1 MAAPTVS
8 PRSLT
13 PARPRRLWLRPAAV
27 AIPIYLAAC
36 VAPDGGLLRAARFRD
51 VHLYQGFAN
60 AVFDGH
66 VPYRDFFMEYP
77 PAAIPAFVVPAAGGT
92 GERGYFHRFQAL
104 LLLLAGLTIVASGIL
119 LARASSLRLYGAS
132 VVIGAAPALLG
143 PTFFARYDL
152 WPAALVALALVAL
165 ARGRELLGV
174 ALLAVGTA
182 AKVYP
187 AVIVPLAIVYVW
199 KRAGARGAAIAAGLF
214 CAVAGAIMLPF
225 AALGLGGLGYSFYT
239 QTTRA
244 LEFESLGGALLLAA
258 HKLGL
263 YHAGIVDQLSF
274 NLVGTTP
281 KVLGALLTVAEI
293 LLLLCVWFWF
303 ARSRA
308 GVDELLLA
316 AAAAVTVFVAFG
328 KVLSP
333 QYLIWLVPLVPLA
346 AGRFGALASGLLV
359 AALLLTQGWFPR
371 RFHDAVSLGDSDW
384 LIVARDGVL
393 VALAGLLLFA
403 LRRLSAQPSR
413 AARSEAT

>member
-1 MAAPTVS
+1 MAE
-8 PRSLT
+8 R
-13 PARPRRLWLRPAAV
+13 
-27 AIPIYLAAC
+27 
-36 VAPDGGLLRAARFRD
+36 RAALAVLLGLAVLAGASALPYVKVFRGSPPAD
-51 VHLYQGFAN
+51 VRLYHLYG
-60 AVFDGH
+60 DRIREGK
-66 VPYRDFFMEYP
+66 VPYRDFFTEYP
-77 PAAIPAFVVPAAGGT
+77 PAAIPVFVAPAAGGT

-119 LARASSLRLYGAS
+119 LAHASSLRLYGAS

-165 ARGRELLGV
+165 ARGRDLLGV

-187 AVIVPLAIVYVW
+187 AAIVPLAIVYVW

-214 CAVAGAIMLPF
+214 CAVAGVIMMPF

-293 LLLLCVWFWF
+293 LLLLFVWLWF
-303 ARSRA
+303 ARSPA

-316 AAAAVTVFVAFG
+316 AAAAVAVFVAFG

-346 AGRFGALASGLLV
+346 AGRLGALASGLLV

-384 LIVARDGVL
+384 LIVVRDGVL
-393 VALAGLLLFA
+393 VALAGLLLVA